1 MNKSINIE
9 GVHIPSR
16 FFLAPMAGYT
26 DYVFRSLCREFG
38 AGLLVTE
45 LVSVAAL
52 SRQISKTY
60 KYMEYLEHEAP
71 LSLQLFGSNEDE
83 YKKAIEESD
92 LSFYSFIDINMG
104 CPTRKVVRSGGGS
117 AILTDTNKMLSI
129 LRAVKSVA
137 KCPVSVKVRLGFKR
151 GEGGTVERILA
162 LKEEKPA
169 FITLHGRYASDM
181 YRGVADWEAIAEAKN
196 ALGDFILIGN
206 GDVKSYSDAV
216 KAFEISKVDGIM
228 VGRGAV
234 GCPWIFDELNR
245 VFEPN
250 EEPKKYSI
258 KDIIIR
264 HLKGCTHL
272 YGEIRGIHF
281 MRKFIMKYLAYA
293 GLTRTQKIEFMQTES
308 VEEIINLL
316 QKHNVS

>member
-1 MNKSINIE
+1 MNKSINIA
-9 GVHIPSR
+9 GVHIHSR

-52 SRQISKTY
+52 SRKISKTY
-60 KYMEYLEHEAP
+60 RYMKYLETETP
-71 LSLQLFGSNEDE
+71 LSLQLFGNNEDE
-83 YKKAIEESD
+83 YKKAIDSTD

-104 CPTRKVVRSGGGS
+104 CPTKKVVRSGGGS
-117 AILTDTNKMLSI
+117 AILTDTNKMVSI
-129 LRAVKSVA
+129 LRAVRSVA
-137 KCPVSVKVRLGFKR
+137 KCPVSVKIRLGFRR
-151 GEGGTVERILA
+151 GEGGTIERILA
-162 LKEEKPA
+162 LKEENPA

-181 YRGVADWEAIAEAKN
+181 YRGVADWEAIASAKEAI
-196 ALGDFILIGN
+196 GDFILIGN
-206 GDVKSYSDAV
+206 GDIKSYSDA
-216 KAFEISKVDGIM
+216 KEAFEMSKVDGIM

-245 VFEPN
+245 VFDAN

-264 HLKGCTHL
+264 HLEGCTKL
-272 YGEIRGIHF
+272 YGEVSGIHF
-281 MRKFIMKYLAYA
+281 MRKFIMKYLSHA
-293 GLTRTQKIEFMQTES
+293 GLTRGQKIEFMQTES
-308 VEEIINLL
+308 IKGIADLL
-316 QKHNVS
+316 EKHNVS